1 MLQSSCLSHRCSLLG
16 AWVVITESFFLTLP
30 AQPGVCRCDA
40 GSDHVITCRCRG
52 SWPSIKE
59 FQHVLIGRFDG
70 CRKEPADSMLLH
82 TIFLSMIISANG
94 WSVIDNG
101 TASSDDVPLM
111 RRQVLSDFFNAASKC
126 TSSSVLVVGEIACAP
141 NVASASPTFRE
152 SDGPNPKVTN
162 LANFPYRDDWTGS
175 NLKLLSISD
184 AASLATSPSTD
195 KATAAI
201 TQFEM
206 GRWPDP
212 ILRRQATPIP
222 RHMLGTD
229 QLKVVGS
236 ALRKT
241 AQAEGAVGLAA
252 QQCGVDGRMLWIDTS
267 DIDRLSLGVSKHRAR
282 VNKSF
287 SQSQVGEG
295 TLAIR
300 NSRDQAEG
308 LFLVNPRITRRSS
321 EMEMLP
327 WTETCLVLPP
337 KFSATVLRDASIS
350 VDYETLDGE
359 TKSISLDGELARCV
373 QHEMDHDRGIL
384 LVDHIDLVEMEGG
397 ERGTMANIERE
408 NHSLRMTLAY
418 ERYISESTI

>member
-1 MLQSSCLSHRCSLLG
+1 MDIELLLSDFRLGNVIVHGKMAGPCTSAPVWRGKRVAKHLIYLFLAPVSQSFRLYLSGGH
-16 AWVVITESFFLTLP
+16 
-30 AQPGVCRCDA
+30 
-40 GSDHVITCRCRG
+40 
-52 SWPSIKE
+52 
-59 FQHVLIGRFDG
+59 
-70 CRKEPADSMLLH
+70 KEPAGSMLPRV
-82 TIFLSMIISANG
+82 IFLSMITSAHA
-94 WSVIDNG
+94 WALLDNG
-101 TASSDDVPLM
+101 IGSSGDVPVVR
-111 RRQVLSDFFNAASKC
+111 RRQFLSDFFNAAAKC
-126 TSSSVLVVGEIACAP
+126 TSSSLLVVDGIACEP
-141 NVASASPTFRE
+141 TVVSASPTSRG
-152 SDGPNPKVTN
+152 SDGGA

-184 AASLATSPSTD
+184 AASLATSSSAD
-195 KATAAI
+195 KTTAA

-222 RHMLGTD
+222 GDMLSTD
-229 QLKVVGS
+229 QLKVVGD

-267 DIDRLSLGVSKHRAR
+267 DIDRLSLGVNKHRAR
-282 VNKSF
+282 GNKSVG
-287 SQSQVGEG
+287 QSHAGEG
-295 TLAIR
+295 EITMKK
-300 NSRDQAEG
+300 SREKAEG

-327 WTETCLVLPP
+327 WTETCLVLPQ

-350 VDYETLDGE
+350 VEYETLDGE

-384 LVDHIDLVEMEGG
+384 LVDHIDLGEMEGG
-397 ERGTMANIERE
+397 ESGTMANLERE
-408 NHSLRMTLAY
+408 NHSKRMTLAY
-418 ERYISESTI
+418 ERYISESTL